1 MEPQTVTEL
10 RWYLARANTAFNEA
24 YKYRHDADANRI
36 QAILDKAEAEKELA
50 TNATKETKQNLK
62 NARAELK
69 QADEKFL
76 EADKALLTVHKQKI
90 HLETELQH
98 AQARKDP
105 QCDTPTPNCW

>member
-50 TNATKETKQNLK
+50 TNATKETKNNLK
-62 NARAELK
+62 NARAKVK

-90 HLETELQH
+90 HLETELEHIQ
-98 AQARKDP
+98 QRKTP
-105 QCDTPTPNCW
+105 Q